1 MKILLNFRFFFLL
14 ITLGFSTFASA
25 ATTMQTSQF
34 SPAQQTQIQN
44 IVHDYLLSN
53 PEVLLEAVG
62 KLQEQTD
69 KKNQQKVAKVIE
81 SNANALLNA
90 PNTPI
95 FGNPK
100 GTVTLV
106 EFFDYQ
112 CPYCKKM
119 SGPLTKLAQSNSNLR
134 IVMKEWPVFGE
145 SSEFAARAAI
155 ASQLQNKYPAFHQAL
170 MNTKGH
176 LTIPDVLTV
185 AKNTGLDMTKLQ
197 ADMNSKP
204 VMNELKN
211 NLMLARALQ
220 LIGTPAFII
229 TKSDGNPQNKIIFIP
244 GAADIESLQK
254 AIKTV
259 E

>member
-1 MKILLNFRFFFLL
+1 VKILFNFRFYLIAFICFFSSLS
-14 ITLGFSTFASA
+14 FA
-25 ATTMQTSQF
+25 ATTQF
-34 SPAQQTQIQN
+34 TTAQQQEIQT
-44 IVHDYLLSN
+44 IIHDYLLNN
-53 PEVLLEAVG
+53 PQILLEAAG
-62 KLQEQTD
+62 KLQQQTD
-69 KKNQQKVAKVIE
+69 KQNQEKIAKILA
-81 SNANALLNA
+81 SNANALLHA

-100 GTVTLV
+100 GAVTLV

-112 CPYCKKM
+112 CSYCKKM
-119 SGPLTKLAQSNSNLR
+119 SPAITKLAQTNPNLR

-145 SSEFAARAAI
+145 SSDFAARAAL

-170 MNTKGH
+170 MATKGR
-176 LTIPDVLTV
+176 LTNQDVLTV
-185 AKNTGLDMTKLQ
+185 AKNSGLDVDKLQ
-197 ADMNSKP
+197 IDMLSKP
-204 VMNELKN
+204 VMSELKS
-211 NLMLARALQ
+211 NLMLAHALQ

-229 TKSDGNPQNKIIFIP
+229 TKTDGNPKNKIIFIP